1 MHLLSRLKYLLRKQ
15 SKLPVNDLKKL
26 KTKAF
31 KAYEAAVERANPF
44 TAVQL
49 CIKKNG
55 VPKPKKGGK
64 TLIIGIGK
72 AAPAMINGL
81 TPSINGPSNC
91 ICITHKENQE
101 DVDDCEMFKA
111 GHPVPDD
118 TGALAS
124 NRVISALLEAGED
137 DQVLFLISG
146 GGSALLPA
154 PVDGVNLED
163 KIALNKILLNNGLSI
178 DEMNHVRQ
186 QVSKLKGGG
195 VLKYAG
201 GASVTSYILSDVI
214 GNDLRVIASGPTVSP
229 LGTAESALE
238 ILTSKRLLNLIP
250 QNIRNYLERGSC
262 KRQSTDAVN
271 YLIGDNR
278 ESIFA
283 SAETLRN
290 DFVTVVEDEPL
301 VGDVNDAANIIYQK
315 LKEVEVNNK
324 PTAIVWGGET
334 TVKIKGTGLGG
345 RNQELALI
353 VAKLAHENPSTK
365 SWVFLSAGTDGRDG
379 PTEAAGA
386 IVDQDTCQRVLE
398 KGCKVTDF
406 LSENNSNEAL
416 RISDDLLQIG
426 ATGTNV
432 ADVQILIIS

>member
-1 MHLLSRLKYLLRKQ
+1 MLRKQ

-26 KTKAF
+26 KTKAL

-55 VPKPKKGGK
+55 FPKPKKCGK

-81 TPSINGPSNC
+81 RPSVNGPTNC

-111 GHPVPDD
+111 GHPIPDD

-238 ILTSKRLLNLIP
+238 ILTSKGLLNLIP
-250 QNIRNYLERGSC
+250 QNIRNYLERGSS
-262 KRQSTDAVN
+262 KQQSTNAVN
-271 YLIGDNR
+271 YLVGDNR

-301 VGDVNDAANIIYQK
+301 VGDVNDAAIIIYQK
-315 LKEVEVNNK
+315 LKEVEVTNK
-324 PTAIVWGGET
+324 PIAIVWGGET

-398 KGCKVTDF
+398 KGCEVTDF

>member
-1 MHLLSRLKYLLRKQ
+1 LLRKQ
-15 SKLPVNDLKKL
+15 NKLLVNDLNKL

-31 KAYEAAVERANPF
+31 RAYEAAVERANPF
-44 TAVQL
+44 TAVQF

-55 VPKPKKGGK
+55 IPKPEKGGK
-64 TLIIGIGK
+64 TLIIGVGK
-72 AAPAMINGL
+72 ASPAMINGL
-81 TPSINGPSNC
+81 RPSIDGPNNC
-91 ICITHKENQE
+91 ICITHKENE
-101 DVDDCEMFKA
+101 EHVDDCEMFKA

-124 NRVISALLEAGED
+124 KRVISALMEVGED
-137 DQVLFLISG
+137 DQVLFLVSG
-146 GGSALLPA
+146 GGSALMPA

-195 VLKYAG
+195 VLHYADR
-201 GASVTSYILSDVI
+201 ASVTSYILSDVI

-238 ILTSKRLLNLIP
+238 ILSSKSLLNLIP
-250 QNIRNYLERGSC
+250 QNIRNYLERGSS
-262 KRQSTDAVN
+262 KRQSNDAVN

-278 ESIFA
+278 ESICA
-283 SAETLRN
+283 SAETLSN
-290 DFVTVVEDEPL
+290 DFVTLVEDEPL

-315 LKEVEVNNK
+315 LKEVEVIDK

-353 VAKLAHENPSTK
+353 VAKLAHENPITK
-365 SWVFLSAGTDGRDG
+365 PWVFLSAGTDGRDG

-386 IVDQDTCQRVLE
+386 IVDQETCTRIL
-398 KGCKVTDF
+398 KTGCEVTDF
-406 LSENNSNEAL
+406 LSENNSNAAL
-416 RISDDLLQIG
+416 RISDDLLHIG

>member
-1 MHLLSRLKYLLRKQ
+1 MLRKQ

-26 KTKAF
+26 KTKAL

-44 TAVQL
+44 TAVQS

-81 TPSINGPSNC
+81 RPSINGPTNC
-91 ICITHKENQE
+91 ICITNKENQE

-111 GHPVPDD
+111 GHPIPDD

-201 GASVTSYILSDVI
+201 RASVTSYILSDVI

-238 ILTSKRLLNLIP
+238 ILTSKGLLNLIP
-250 QNIRNYLERGSC
+250 QNIRNYLERGSS
-262 KRQSTDAVN
+262 KQQSTNAVN
-271 YLIGDNR
+271 YLVGDNR

-301 VGDVNDAANIIYQK
+301 VGDVNDAAIIIYQK
-315 LKEVEVNNK
+315 LKEVEVTNK
-324 PTAIVWGGET
+324 PIAIVWGGET

-398 KGCKVTDF
+398 KGCEVTDF

>member
-1 MHLLSRLKYLLRKQ
+1 
-15 SKLPVNDLKKL
+15 
-26 KTKAF
+26 
-31 KAYEAAVERANPF
+31 
-44 TAVQL
+44 
-49 CIKKNG
+49 
-55 VPKPKKGGK
+55 
-64 TLIIGIGK
+64 
-72 AAPAMINGL
+72 
-81 TPSINGPSNC
+81 
-91 ICITHKENQE
+91 
-101 DVDDCEMFKA
+101 
-111 GHPVPDD
+111 
-118 TGALAS
+118 
-124 NRVISALLEAGED
+124 
-137 DQVLFLISG
+137 
-146 GGSALLPA
+146 
-154 PVDGVNLED
+154 
-163 KIALNKILLNNGLSI
+163 
-178 DEMNHVRQ
+178 MNHVRQ

-195 VLKYAG
+195 VLEYAG
-201 GASVTSYILSDVI
+201 RASVTSYILSDVI

-250 QNIRNYLERGSC
+250 QNIRKYLERGSC
-262 KRQSTDAVN
+262 KRQSSDAVN

-283 SAETLRN
+283 SAETLCN

-398 KGCKVTDF
+398 KGCEVTDF

>member
-1 MHLLSRLKYLLRKQ
+1 MLRKQ

-26 KTKAF
+26 KTKAL

-44 TAVQL
+44 TAVQS

-201 GASVTSYILSDVI
+201 RASVTSYILSDVI

-250 QNIRNYLERGSC
+250 KNIRNYLERGSC

-301 VGDVNDAANIIYQK
+301 VGDVNDAAIIIYQK
-315 LKEVEVNNK
+315 LKEVEVTNK
-324 PTAIVWGGET
+324 PIAIVWGGET

-398 KGCKVTDF
+398 KGCEVTDF